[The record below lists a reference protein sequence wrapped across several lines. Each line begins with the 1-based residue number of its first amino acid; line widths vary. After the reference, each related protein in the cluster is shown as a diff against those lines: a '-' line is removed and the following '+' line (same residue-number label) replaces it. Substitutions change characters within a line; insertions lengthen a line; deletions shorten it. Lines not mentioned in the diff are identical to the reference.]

1 MGRYAQLALFIA
13 LVAVVTFSA
22 GQFMPGAW
30 YQTIAKPTWTPP
42 SWLFGPVW
50 SMLYVMI
57 AVAGWVAWQNHEAR
71 PARPIWVVQLL
82 LNGLWSPV
90 MFGLHQIGLA
100 LIVVVLMWLSIA
112 AFIAVAWRPARTAAL
127 LFVPYLA
134 WVSFATALNFAIWRL
149 N

>member
-1 MGRYAQLALFIA
+1 MGRYARLVLFIA
-13 LVAVVTFSA
+13 LVAVMASTA

-42 SWLFGPVW
+42 GWLFGPVW
-50 SMLYVMI
+50 TVLYLMI
-57 AVAGWVAWQNHEAR
+57 AVAGWLVWGNHEAR
-71 PARPIWVVQLL
+71 PARPIWAAQLL

-100 LIVVVLMWLSIA
+100 LAVVVLMWLSIA
-112 AFIAVAWRPARTAAL
+112 AFIVVAWRPARTAAL

-134 WVSFATALNFAIWRL
+134 WVSFAAALNFAIWML